1 MSLSPNS
8 IAIQD
13 RKQYP
18 ESYRW
23 VVLGVAVTAQ
33 TLASVVAQGV
43 YILVPFFQSAFH
55 LTQAQ
60 AGLTITAMNGGQIL
74 SMVLLGIAMDRYG
87 ERGVVTITMI
97 AMGLT
102 AISAATWSSSY
113 YSLMFFLIM
122 IGVWY
127 ASVQP
132 GGTQA
137 IMRWFPPH
145 LRGVATG
152 VRQAGLPLG
161 TALAAIALPWL
172 AVVYNWKIALYVQG
186 LVGIVGG
193 ILFGIFHREDAGQLT
208 SNQKAKISIT
218 ELVKLLLKQPSCLA
232 VLFAGITMAAF
243 QHTFATHILLFLSK
257 QLDVPLVA
265 AAFFFA
271 IAQGVGMAGRI
282 TLAGV
287 SDKLWPGQRM
297 RSLVWL
303 MIACSCFIGAFLFL
317 PAHPPVWMIVILFIF
332 LGLFG
337 IGWYPIWLLQVA
349 EMAPKAAIAS
359 TVSFAMTLNL
369 IAICALPPIFGFFV
383 DTWGYGMAWGLI
395 IVLLLFS
402 AFKLSGNTVKQA

>member
-1 MSLSPNS
+1 MSVSPNNITIEES
-8 IAIQD
+8 Q
-13 RKQYP
+13 KYS

-23 VVLGVAVTAQ
+23 IVLGVAVTAQ
-33 TLASVVAQGV
+33 TLASVVSQGM
-43 YILVPFFQSAFH
+43 YTLVPFFKSAFN

-102 AISAATWSSSY
+102 AILAATFSTSY

-161 TALAAIALPWL
+161 TAMAAIALPWL
-172 AVVYNWKIALYVQG
+172 AVAYDWKIALYVQG
-186 LVGIVGG
+186 VIGILGG
-193 ILFGIFHREDAGQLT
+193 ILFGVFHRDDIGQLN
-208 SNQKAKISIT
+208 SNNKAKTSIS
-218 ELVKLLLKQPSCLA
+218 ELVKLLLKQPTCLA

-243 QHTFATHILLFLSK
+243 QYTFATHILLFLSK
-257 QLDVPLVA
+257 QLEIPLVT

-271 IAQGVGMAGRI
+271 IAQGVGIAGRI
-282 TLAGV
+282 SLAGV
-287 SDKLWPGQRM
+287 SDKLWPGKRM

-303 MIACSCFIGAFLFL
+303 MIACSGLICALLLL
-317 PAHPPVWMIVILFIF
+317 PVHPPIWIIITLFVF

-337 IGWYPIWLLQVA
+337 IGWYPLWLLQVA
-349 EMAPKAAIAS
+349 EMAPKTAIAS

-369 IAICALPPIFGFFV
+369 IAICALPPIFGFIV
-383 DTWGYGMAWGLI
+383 DMWGYGMAWGLI
-395 IVLLLFS
+395 IVLLLLS
-402 AFKLSGNTVKQA
+402 AFRLSRNTTNQQ